1 MNEAQQQE
9 MVKILKALAN
19 TIRLRMIASLHE
31 EPKNIYAL
39 AKELGLSYPLAH
51 IHLKGLKKLGLVKE
65 VREVQQAK
73 GLPSVKYYAPSDFE
87 LILTPESIR
96 KKFQNKYGSAKNG

>member
-19 TIRLRMIASLHE
+19 PIRLRMIASLQE

-51 IHLKGLKKLGLVKE
+51 IHLKGLRRLGLVKE
-65 VREVQQAK
+65 VREVEQAE
-73 GLPSVKYYAPSDFE
+73 GLPSIKFYAPSDFE
-87 LILTPESIR
+87 LILTPESIQE
-96 KKFQNKYGSAKNG
+96 KFRLSGGGKNG